1 VVCGISFPEYKKKAI
16 PTALLW
22 EVLLLLS
29 PQQEAVGMA
38 TKHKARRSGGRPVD
52 RLGKPG
58 GVIQPRVEA
67 VGPRHFGIA
76 AVDCGKARSKWML
89 CDF

>member
-1 VVCGISFPEYKKKAI
+1 MKSAGRKRETHKLERATAKPPVVGYACS
-16 PTALLW
+16 ALSCTKSNAAFGTQ
-22 EVLLLLS
+22 VS
-29 PQQEAVGMA
+29 AV
-38 TKHKARRSGGRPVD
+38 V
-52 RLGKPG
+52 LGKPG